1 MIVTTLGREENRR
14 VFQYG
19 VGSSKVLVLTL
30 ELFEPSSL
38 IRRDSGPKA
47 GVDLGLSNPRP
58 EGLGRHAEQF

>member
-38 IRRDSGPKA
+38 IRRDAGAIA

-58 EGLGRHAEQF
+58 EGLERHAEQF